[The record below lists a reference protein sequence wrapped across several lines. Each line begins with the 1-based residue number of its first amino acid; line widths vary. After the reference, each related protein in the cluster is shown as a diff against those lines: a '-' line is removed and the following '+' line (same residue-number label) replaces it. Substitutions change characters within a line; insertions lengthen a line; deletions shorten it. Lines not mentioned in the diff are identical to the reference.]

1 MLEKPKGRKGGIVT
15 TAMWRSIG
23 VTAAFY
29 VFALLGLLWLMKGAP
44 DHPGWLGDSGAGTIW
59 LVEGPGGHVD
69 HLPAGEIPPVGEAFL
84 TLRQATIFFT
94 AYVMFQVWNMFNCRS
109 LSGGASAFS
118 NLAGNPNLLF
128 VAAAIAGFQFVVVTF
143 LGQLFQTVPLGIVDW
158 IVIIAA
164 TSSVLALGEF
174 YRMLLRRREAALG
187 RW

>member
-1 MLEKPKGRKGGIVT
+1 
-15 TAMWRSIG
+15 
-23 VTAAFY
+23 
-29 VFALLGLLWLMKGAP
+29 
-44 DHPGWLGDSGAGTIW
+44 
-59 LVEGPGGHVD
+59 
-69 HLPAGEIPPVGEAFL
+69 
-84 TLRQATIFFT
+84 
-94 AYVMFQVWNMFNCRS
+94 NMFNCRS

-143 LGQLFQTVPLGIVDW
+143 LGPLFQTVPLGIVDW
-158 IVIIAA
+158 IVIIAS